1 MSAAALSKFSD
12 PDAPAEEISYRALS
26 RGAVFS
32 LVLSLLA
39 IPLALEPAMLV
50 IALLASVIGLIA
62 YRRIRRFP
70 DELSGGKAA
79 MGGAI
84 IGAVVFFGGIGM
96 HWNIYA
102 HEVKPD
108 YQRTSFADLQP
119 AKERP
124 DLPVPPAAIA
134 LNGKKVFIK
143 GYVYPDG
150 QQAGIKR
157 FVLVPDLG
165 TCCFGGQPALT
176 DMIEVTLQD
185 PLRVAYSRRRLK
197 LHGVLS
203 VDTQLKPVTGL
214 NGVYYQMVVDQVD

>member
-1 MSAAALSKFSD
+1 MSAATLSKFSD
-12 PDAPAEEISYRALS
+12 PDMPIEELSYRALS

-32 LVLSLLA
+32 VVLSLLA
-39 IPLALEPAMLV
+39 IPLAIAPPLLV
-50 IALLASVIGLIA
+50 VALLGFVIGLIS
-62 YRRIRRFP
+62 YRRIRRYP
-70 DELSGGKAA
+70 EELSGGRAA
-79 MGGAI
+79 MAGAALGAI
-84 IGAVVFFGGIGM
+84 VFFGGIGW
-96 HWNIYA
+96 HWNVYA

-108 YQRTSFADLQP
+108 YVRTSFSDLQP
-119 AKERP
+119 AKDQP
-124 DLPVPPAAIA
+124 QLPVSPAAIA

-150 QQAGIKR
+150 QQSGIKK

-203 VDTQLKPVTGL
+203 VDTRLKPVSGL